1 MAGSSLR
8 VQQHWFNC
16 DSVCL
21 SQSDFALTSM
31 AFPVLNSVGDYFYI
45 RVTTEGK
52 AKPHIRDSVC
62 LLQNNG
68 ALTSMAFPVLNNV
81 GDYFSIN
88 VTTEGK
94 AKGMRKDEQASV
106 VVHAKNTRMAGR
118 WGRVGTGGIG
128 E

>member
-1 MAGSSLR
+1 MLFRNVNCDGCGLDGDFERSNLNIIEGHLDVG

-21 SQSDFALTSM
+21 LQSDF
-31 AFPVLNSVGDYFYI
+31 
-45 RVTTEGK
+45 
-52 AKPHIRDSVC
+52 
-62 LLQNNG
+62 

-81 GDYFSIN
+81 GDYFYIY

-118 WGRVGTGGIG
+118 WGAGGDRG
-128 E
+128 DR